1 MYSKHDVYNTPVA
14 TGEEDSYHSGN
25 FHIYRTFDTTFLPDM
40 HLLAYLAFLSTT
52 LAAPLLQVESAA
64 TVVSGQ
70 YIVKIKQN
78 EVSAAENGISA
89 LTQSLSTPP
98 KFEYSL
104 DGFRGFAG
112 QLSDTELDKLRASKY
127 VREAEIEDRR
137 SCFNTRAGR
146 VYPARHGD
154 TCIQLGMSRPC
165 YLGPQSRLAQ
175 GTWKLHVYLR
185 RQCRR
190 RHLCL
195 CHRLWYPCRSSR
207 L

>member
-1 MYSKHDVYNTPVA
+1 VYNIPVA

-25 FHIYRTFDTTFLPDM
+25 FHIYRTSDTIFLPDM
-40 HLLAYLAFLSTT
+40 HLLAYLVFLSTT

-127 VREAEIEDRR
+127 VREADIEVRR
-137 SCFNTRAGR
+137 SCSDTRAGR

-154 TCIQLGMSRPC
+154 TCIQLGISRPC
-165 YLGPQSRLAQ
+165 YLGPQSHLAQ

-195 CHRLWYPCRSSR
+195 CHRHWYLCRSSR